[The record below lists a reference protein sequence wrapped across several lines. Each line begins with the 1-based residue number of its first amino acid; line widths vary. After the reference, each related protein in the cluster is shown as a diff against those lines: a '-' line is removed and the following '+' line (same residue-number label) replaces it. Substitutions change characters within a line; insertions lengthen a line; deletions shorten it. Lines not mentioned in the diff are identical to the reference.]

1 MKENTKK
8 EDFMKKHQPSGNIK
22 KLAKLIDESPSRDSL
37 RMFLAF
43 FSKPSI

>member
-1 MKENTKK
+1 MKKNTKK
-8 EDFMKKHQPSGNIK
+8 ESLLKKNQTSSNIK

-37 RMFLAF
+37 RMFLTF

>member
-1 MKENTKK
+1 MKKNTKK
-8 EDFMKKHQPSGNIK
+8 REFIEKSQTSSNIK
-22 KLAKLIDESPSRDSL
+22 KLAKLIDKSPSRDSL